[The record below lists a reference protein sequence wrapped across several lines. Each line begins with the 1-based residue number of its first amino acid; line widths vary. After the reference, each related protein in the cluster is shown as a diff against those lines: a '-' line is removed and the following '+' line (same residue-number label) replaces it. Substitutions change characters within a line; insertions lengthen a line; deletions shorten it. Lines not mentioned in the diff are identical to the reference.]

1 MTRFEQFLRT
11 GILGPVR
18 AGASQDDLRAALG
31 EPDDVGNPR
40 TIRKPLDMWTY
51 GGHFLQVFIDARMVT
66 GFGLYFWHP
75 PRLPD
80 ALGIDAIPFTQASTM
95 ADVRAWLSERGVAHH
110 VAGEPADRV
119 VIAVATQ
126 IIFDDDGSLQK
137 ILTPMPA
144 MAPRESAARTAGR

>member
-1 MTRFEQFLRT
+1 MTPFGEFLRT
-11 GILGPVR
+11 GILGAVR

-51 GGHFLQVFIDARMVT
+51 GGHFLQVFFHSRRVT
-66 GFGLYFWHP
+66 GFGLDFWHP

-80 ALGIDAIPFTQASTM
+80 ALGIDAIPFTESSAM

-110 VAGEPADRV
+110 VAGEPPDRI
-119 VIAVATQ
+119 VIAGATE

-137 ILTPMPA
+137 I
-144 MAPRESAARTAGR
+144 MAPAPPREAPGRTGGR